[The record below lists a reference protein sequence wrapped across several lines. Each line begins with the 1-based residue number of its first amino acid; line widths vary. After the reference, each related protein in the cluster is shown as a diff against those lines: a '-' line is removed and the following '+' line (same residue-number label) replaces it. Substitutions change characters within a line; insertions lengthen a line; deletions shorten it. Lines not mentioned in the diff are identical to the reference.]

1 MCFYC
6 NCLSIIT
13 QHVNYHMLGQ
23 HSLVQFGLVQSGR
36 FLFASI
42 QFIAHIVNKNAHSM
56 QFTCSHPIIQIYT
69 TNTYIV
75 HPSIH
80 PYVYRWYPM
89 ESNLSHQFSCHKET
103 NHKSTHTIISASLLL
118 NYCIFIDRLCCLLV
132 VRLLSLFFDC
142 TFGRTS
148 LIQ

>member
-23 HSLVQFGLVQSGR
+23 YSLVQFGLVQSGR

-42 QFIAHIVNKNAHSM
+42 QFIAHIVNKNAHAM
-56 QFTCSHPIIQIYT
+56 QCTCSHPKN
-69 TNTYIV
+69 TNIHDEHVYRTSI
-75 HPSIH
+75 HPSIRV
-80 PYVYRWYPM
+80 PLVPD

-132 VRLLSLFFDC
+132 VRLLSLL
-142 TFGRTS
+142 S
-148 LIQ
+148 IAHLVALL